1 LNPRLNQRRADFFT
15 LLLST
20 VMLVVFL
27 LFISGCGAKKKV
39 SEEAVTLNA
48 GQQRIAAWHALMK
61 EKHDAPEMEKLK
73 SVNDFFNQLEF
84 VDDLSHWGKDDYWST
99 PQEMLVSNG
108 GDCEDFAT
116 AKYFTLRRLNIPDEK
131 LRLTY
136 VKSLKLKQPHMVLS
150 YYAEPTTDPLILDN
164 LVNTILFASQR
175 TDIIPVYSFNSQG
188 LWLTRKQNSERLGGA
203 ERLSLWQALQSRFS
217 QEVLAAPLPK

>member
-1 LNPRLNQRRADFFT
+1 MNPRLNQRRADFFT